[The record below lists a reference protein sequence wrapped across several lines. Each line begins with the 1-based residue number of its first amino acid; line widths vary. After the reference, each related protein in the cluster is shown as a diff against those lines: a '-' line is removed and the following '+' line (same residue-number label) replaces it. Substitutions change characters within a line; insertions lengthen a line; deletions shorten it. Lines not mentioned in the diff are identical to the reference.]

1 MNPSRNKVRIGVIGC
16 GAIGSRIAASIQKD
30 KDMAK
35 FCCLSG
41 LYDIDEEKALQLA
54 KKLKLNVRVIKFSL
68 NELIHDCD
76 CVVEA
81 VNAKD
86 TRPIIREALKA
97 KKHVM
102 AMSVGKLLNA
112 QDLISLAKIN
122 KCKILLPSG
131 AVAGIDAIKAASLAP
146 IKRITLTTR
155 KPPIGFRNTTYFVKK
170 GIDLSKIKK
179 ETVIFEGNVDAAVKL
194 FPQNINVAA
203 TVALAC
209 HDKEKVQVR
218 IITSP
223 KYRTNSHEIDIQG
236 DFGRMTARTD
246 NVVCPDN
253 PKTSYLA
260 VLSGIQT
267 LKQFCTGFL
276 IGT

>member
-1 MNPSRNKVRIGVIGC
+1 MLKRHLRKIRVGVIGC
-16 GAIGSRIAASIQKD
+16 GAIGSRIARSIQKD
-30 KDMAK
+30 LRKY
-35 FCCLSG
+35 CELSG
-41 LYDIDEEKALQLA
+41 VYDIDEDKSFNLVKELGIMNR
-54 KKLKLNVRVIKFSL
+54 LKTSLRDLIKS
-68 NELIHDCD
+68 CD

-86 TRPIIREALKA
+86 TRQIIREALKS
-97 KKHVM
+97 KKSVL

-112 QDLISLAKIN
+112 HDLFNLAKKN
-122 KCKILLPSG
+122 QCHILLPSG
-131 AVAGIDAIKAASLAP
+131 AIAGVDAIKAASLAP
-146 IKRITLTTR
+146 IDRITLTTR
-155 KPPIGFRNTTYFVKK
+155 KPPSGFRNNPYFAKK
-170 GIDLSKIKK
+170 NIDISKINR
-179 ETVIFEGNVDAAVKL
+179 ETVLFDGDVDTAVKL

-203 TVALAC
+203 TVSLAC
-209 HDKEKVQVR
+209 QSKSKMRIR

-223 KYRTNSHEIDIQG
+223 YYTKNSHEIEMSG
-236 DFGRMTARTD
+236 DFGRMMTRTD

-267 LKQFCTGFL
+267 LKQFCTGIL